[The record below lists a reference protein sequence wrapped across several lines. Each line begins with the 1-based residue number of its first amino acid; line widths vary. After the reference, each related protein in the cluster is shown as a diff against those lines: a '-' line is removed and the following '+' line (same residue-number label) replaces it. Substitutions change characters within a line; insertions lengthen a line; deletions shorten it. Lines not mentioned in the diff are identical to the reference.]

1 MYVTNAK
8 LNEYSAVMFD
18 IIKKPVLVDIY
29 LGERQVKSQNWCL
42 QVDLMRLVYGD
53 LFSALTKSGDR

>member
-1 MYVTNAK
+1 
-8 LNEYSAVMFD
+8 MFD

-53 LFSALTKSGDR
+53 SFSALTKSGDR